1 MFWLINRWVVEQ
13 RWRIL
18 EPDEDGAA
26 SEGGAP
32 VTFGLGVLID
42 LWFRNIW
49 VVVFRKG
56 LKKLKEE

>member
-1 MFWLINRWVVEQ
+1 MEQ

-42 LWFRNIW
+42 LGFRNIW
-49 VVVFRKG
+49 LVVFRKG